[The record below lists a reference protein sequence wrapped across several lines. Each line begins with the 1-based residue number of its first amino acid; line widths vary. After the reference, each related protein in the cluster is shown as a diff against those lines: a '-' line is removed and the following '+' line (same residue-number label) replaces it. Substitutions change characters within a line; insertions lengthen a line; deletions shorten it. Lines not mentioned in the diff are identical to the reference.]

1 MSRKAIPL
9 ETNYLV
15 EELEVKLTKI
25 SNTRVYR
32 RLTSIIAIMKD
43 ESREVAAKLGKMS
56 TDVLCE
62 WVKRFNE
69 SGLEGL
75 YDLKST
81 GRPPKLQ
88 KKQRAKLIKNVEK
101 GPNPKT
107 YGVNRWRLYDLVQF
121 CQKTFGVQLVRATVW
136 NILKKEGFS
145 LQSPRPRHP
154 KQNPADIPKF
164 KKEFR
169 ALVKHKTT
177 HVAKGIQI
185 QVWFQDEARIGQ
197 KNNRAKIWARVGKR
211 PTVLADMGYQS
222 GYLFGAICP
231 ALGKAVGLVMP
242 NANTDATQ
250 RHLDLISQEIT
261 DQAHG
266 VLIMDRATWHT
277 TKKLKIP
284 DNITI
289 IYLPPYCPELNSIE
303 QVWDFLRENYLS
315 NQIYPSWKSLNMA
328 ICLAWKK
335 FCQSP
340 EKINEI
346 GTRKWAILT

>member
-1 MSRKAIPL
+1 MSRKAISL
-9 ETNYLV
+9 ETNYTV
-15 EELEVKLTKI
+15 EELEVI
-25 SNTRVYR
+25 SKKCSDVKVYR
-32 RLTSIIAIMKD
+32 SLTSLIAILNG
-43 ESREVAAKLGKMS
+43 ESRKVAAKLGKMS
-56 TDVLCE
+56 TDKLCR
-62 WVKRFNE
+62 VVTRFNE
-69 SGLEGL
+69 SGLDGL
-75 YDLKST
+75 YNRKST
-81 GRPPKLQ
+81 GRPPKLGTT
-88 KKQRAKLIKNVEK
+88 QRAKLFKFVEN
-101 GPNPKT
+101 GPNPQIH
-107 YGVNRWRLYDLVQF
+107 GVNRWRLCDLVQI
-121 CQKTFGVQLVRATVW
+121 CQKTFDIYLVPATVW
-136 NILKKEGFS
+136 NMLKQEGFS
-145 LQSPRPRHP
+145 FQSPRPRHP

-169 ALVKHKTT
+169 TLVNRKTA
-177 HVAKGIQI
+177 HVAKETQI

-197 KNNRAKIWARVGKR
+197 KNNRAKSWARVGKR

-242 NANTDATQ
+242 SANADATQ
-250 RHLDLISQEIT
+250 KHLNLISQEIT
-261 DQAHG
+261 DQAYG

-315 NQIYPSWKSLNMA
+315 NRIYNSWPSLEKA
-328 ICLAWKK
+328 ICVAWQK
-335 FCQSP
+335 FCQLP